1 MEVYTDT
8 LKNNT
13 IAFTDDS
20 NYITV
25 EDSYNLTVRSS
36 EGLKIQVDYFLHYKV
51 GVSFDN
57 STALA
62 NEYY

>member
-1 MEVYTDT
+1 MGIVIGIDYIAT
-8 LKNNT
+8 LQNGT
-13 IAFTDDS
+13 TTWSDDS

-36 EGLKIQVDYFLHYKV
+36 EGLKMQVDYFLHYKV

-57 STALA
+57 
-62 NEYY
+62 